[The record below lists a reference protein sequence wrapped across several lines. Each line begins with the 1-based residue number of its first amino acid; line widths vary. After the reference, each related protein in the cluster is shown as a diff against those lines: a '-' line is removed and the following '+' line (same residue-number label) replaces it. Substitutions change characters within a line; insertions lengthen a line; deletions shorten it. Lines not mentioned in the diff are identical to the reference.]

1 MKIETKYIQIIIFG
15 AILFVGCSTQNDAW
29 PNRMYHQLNT
39 KYNGLFYA
47 EQYLEEGIK
56 KIEKLHADDYTKI
69 LTINKH
75 GSIKDV
81 QSAQSALDN
90 AIEKSQVAI
99 QQHSMEIKGEEK
111 NKLIDRSYMVIG
123 RAQFYKK
130 DYNQAINTFSFLVRK
145 SLNPMIQSEALLW
158 ATKCHQEL
166 DNKESVRK
174 NIILLEEDF
183 YLNKKQDAYLDEIQA
198 DISIKEKYYAEA
210 IFYLKKALKK
220 TKNKNKEARINYA
233 LGQLSLFL
241 SEPKFN
247 EAQRY
252 FEQVIK
258 KNPEYEM
265 VFNAKLMRS
274 KAYDPTLKN
283 GLRSSFEKI
292 KKSLE
297 KMLKD
302 DKNIEYKDQIYFAL
316 GNLELKNNDTIAS
329 TNYLKMSTTK
339 STFNNA
345 QKMEAHWALA
355 NIFWSQKNYIEA
367 YHQSDSAYQLSD
379 SKTSYFNDI
388 KNMRRSAQK
397 VAVQYNIINQGDS
410 IINLVSL
417 PEQQRNSIIDLYI
430 QELKEK
436 DQADKTLDSQSRS
449 SFNSY
454 EFNRQSQNSMNIS
467 SGGGWYFYN
476 PSAISLGYS
485 EFLSRWGNRKLED
498 NWRRKNQNQITPD
511 LGIDGEEERV
521 GPTEKEKYSRDYYL
535 GQLPLSEEEQLILL
549 SKIETAYYDLGGVFK
564 EDLEDYEQSI
574 VVYNQLI
581 DRFPS
586 TDYKQ
591 LIYFD
596 IHNIHKL
603 RNDSISAKSFLNKI
617 KQEYPNSTYLR
628 ALEGDTT
635 LDIDRD
641 AETYNMAH
649 SLYVDFSSESCD
661 ELQKLLNRNKN
672 NIFIAQMELLN
683 AFCQAK
689 KSDKKTFI
697 ENLNEIR
704 QDYPKTDISG
714 RIDTIILILKGEL
727 DFNPENIY
735 KNEFN
740 QEHYFL
746 LSIEDISIN
755 LPELQLSISKFNQK
769 NYKLDSL
776 ETKNLLLNKSTQLL
790 QVNRFKNKEE
800 ALAYYSLIQEN
811 DQTQK
816 TIMKPEIRLFIISEN
831 NYKTLLK
838 DKDINKYWSYF
849 NQIYLLN

>member
-1 MKIETKYIQIIIFG
+1 MNIKKKYIQIIIFG
-15 AILFVGCSTQNDAW
+15 VTLFVGCSTQNDAW

-56 KIEKLHADDYTKI
+56 KIEKLHEDDYTKI

-75 GSIKDV
+75 GSIKDA
-81 QSAQSALDN
+81 QSAQSDLDN

-111 NKLIDRSYMVIG
+111 NKLVDRAYMVIG
-123 RAQFYKK
+123 KSQFYKK
-130 DYNQAINTFSFLVRK
+130 DYNQAINTFSFLTRK
-145 SLNPMIQSEALLW
+145 SLQPTMQSEALLW
-158 ATKCHQEL
+158 ATRCHQEL
-166 DNKESVRK
+166 ENKESVRK

-198 DISIKEKYYAEA
+198 RISTKEKYYAEA
-210 IFYLKKALKK
+210 VFYLKKVIKK

-233 LGQLSLFL
+233 LGQLSLL
-241 SEPKFN
+241 LPEPKFN
-247 EAQRY
+247 EAQRH
-252 FEQVIK
+252 FTQVIK
-258 KNPEYEM
+258 LNPEYEM
-265 VFNAKLMRS
+265 VFNAKLMRA
-274 KAYDPTLKN
+274 KAYDPTLTSRQGN
-283 GLRSSFEKI
+283 SFEKI
-292 KKSLE
+292 KNSLE

-302 DKNIEYKDQIYFAL
+302 DKNIEYQDQIYFAL

-436 DQADKTLDSQSRS
+436 DQANKTPDNQSRS

-498 NWRRKNQNQITPD
+498 NWRRKNQNQITQNIG
-511 LGIDGEEERV
+511 LDGEEERS
-521 GPTEKEKYSRDYYL
+521 GPTEKEKYSREYYIS
-535 GQLPLSEEEQLILL
+535 QLPLSEEEQLILL
-549 SKIETAYYDLGGVFK
+549 AKIETAYYNLGGVFK
-564 EDLEDYEQSI
+564 EDLEDYEQAI
-574 VVYNQLI
+574 IAYNQLI

-586 TDYKQ
+586 TDYRQ

-596 IHNIHKL
+596 LHNIHKL
-603 RNDSISAKSFLNKI
+603 RNDSLSADIFLSKI
-617 KQEYPNSTYLR
+617 KQEYPNSAYLR
-628 ALEGDTT
+628 ALKGDTT
-635 LDIDRD
+635 LNINRD
-641 AETYNMAH
+641 AQIYTTAH

-661 ELQKLLNRNKN
+661 SLQKLLISNKN

-689 KSDKKTFI
+689 ESDKKTFI
-697 ENLNEIR
+697 ENLNIIR
-704 QDYPKTDISG
+704 KDHPKTDVSG

-727 DFNPENIY
+727 DFNPESTY

-746 LSIEDISIN
+746 LE
-755 LPELQLSISKFNQK
+755 
-769 NYKLDSL
+769 
-776 ETKNLLLNKSTQLL
+776 
-790 QVNRFKNKEE
+790 
-800 ALAYYSLIQEN
+800 
-811 DQTQK
+811 
-816 TIMKPEIRLFIISEN
+816 
-831 NYKTLLK
+831 
-838 DKDINKYWSYF
+838 
-849 NQIYLLN
+849 